1 VSTSSDRSRTTTSD
15 VDTLDL
21 LAVDT
26 VRFLAAD
33 MVEAARSGHPGM
45 PMGAAAMAWTLF
57 SRHLRHDPTAPG
69 WADRDRFVLSA
80 GHGSALQY
88 ALLHLFGYDLGE
100 GDLRDFRQLGSR
112 TPGHPEHGHT
122 VGVEAT
128 TGPLGQGVAMA
139 VGMALAERM
148 MAARFPGLV
157 SHRTWAIA
165 GDGCLME
172 GVSHEAAS
180 LAGHLGLGRLTV
192 LFDDNQIT
200 IDGGTER
207 SCSDDQLARFRS
219 YGWHVTAVADGT
231 DIDAVDAAL
240 AEAVADPRP
249 SLIAVRTVIGHGA
262 PDVAGTSAAHGSPLG
277 RDQLA
282 EAKRRLQW
290 PDESFVVPAA
300 VRAHCEQLATGGRTE
315 RAAWD
320 AELEALR
327 ATDPERGEEW
337 DRIQSGGLPAYVD
350 EDGFWEHLVASLP
363 TEPTATR
370 ESSRQVLSVL
380 AGEVPE
386 LVGGSADLSGSTG
399 TEIGAVPVTS
409 GHYGGTR
416 IDFGIREFA
425 MAAVLNGISLHGG
438 FRCFGST
445 FLVFADY
452 LRPALRLSAL
462 MGQPVVYVLTHDSV
476 WVGEDGPTHQP
487 VEHIESLRLIPGV
500 RVLRPAD
507 ARETAEAW
515 RTALST
521 VDGPTVLVL
530 SRQALPAAPTDG
542 APSGFLADDG
552 FRVVREAEGPMVDLL
567 ASGSEVSLA
576 LVAAD
581 ILAREGVSVRVVSV
595 AWRERFE
602 ARRHVLET
610 AGVTVAVEA
619 GSTIGW
625 RHLADAVVGVDR
637 FGASGPGW
645 AVAAHVGLTADAVA
659 AAARSALS
667 EAGLR

>member
-1 VSTSSDRSRTTTSD
+1 MSTSSERSRTTSADADT
-15 VDTLDL
+15 VDQ

-33 MVEAARSGHPGM
+33 MVEAANSGHPGM
-45 PMGAAAMAWTLF
+45 PMGAAPMAWTLF
-57 SRHLRHDPTAPG
+57 SRHLRHDPGAPG
-69 WADRDRFVLSA
+69 WPDRDRFVLSA

-88 ALLHLFGYDLGE
+88 ALLHLFGYDVTVA
-100 GDLRDFRQLGSR
+100 DLSDFRQLGSR

-122 VGVEAT
+122 AGVEAT
-128 TGPLGQGVAMA
+128 TGPLGQGIAMA

-148 MAARFPGLV
+148 LAARFPELV

-200 IDGGTER
+200 IDGSTER

-219 YGWHVTAVADGT
+219 YGWHVASVADGT
-231 DIDAVDAAL
+231 DIEAIDAAL
-240 AEAVADPRP
+240 IEAGADPRP

-277 RDQLA
+277 GEQLA
-282 EAKRRLQW
+282 EAKRRALW
-290 PDESFVVPAA
+290 PTESFVVPTA
-300 VRAHCEQLATGGRTE
+300 VSAHCEQLATGGRTE
-315 RAAWD
+315 RASWEAQ
-320 AELEALR
+320 LVALR
-327 ATDPERGEEW
+327 ATDPDRAEEW
-337 DRIQSGGLPAYVD
+337 DRLFSSGTPYMDDDDFWDQLTAGLPVD
-350 EDGFWEHLVASLP
+350 
-363 TEPTATR
+363 PTASR
-370 ESSRQVLSVL
+370 VSSRQVLAAL
-380 AGEVPE
+380 GEAFPE
-386 LVGGSADLSGSTG
+386 LVGGSADLAGSTG
-399 TEIGAVPVTS
+399 TEIGASPVEK
-409 GHYGGTR
+409 GKYAGTR

-425 MAAVLNGISLHGG
+425 MAAVLNGMSLHGG
-438 FRCFGST
+438 FRCYGST

-462 MGQPVVYVLTHDSV
+462 MGQPVIYVLTHDSV

-507 ARETAEAW
+507 AQEVAEAW
-515 RTALST
+515 RCALT
-521 VDGPTVLVL
+521 NLDGPTVLVL
-530 SRQALPAAPTDG
+530 SRQALPAAPSS
-542 APSGFLADDG
+542 ASPGFLTTDG
-552 FRVVREAEGPMVDLL
+552 FRVVRDDPDPVVELL

-576 LVAAD
+576 LAAAGT
-581 ILAREGVSVRVVSV
+581 LARDGMAVRVVSV
-595 AWRERFE
+595 PWRERFE
-602 ARRHVLET
+602 ARRHLLRP
-610 AGVTVAVEA
+610 APVTVAIEA

-645 AVAAHVGLTADAVA
+645 AVAAHVGLTVDGVA
-659 AAARSALS
+659 AAARGALDA
-667 EAGLR
+667 AGLL